1 MHISGGQPARGTEIL
16 SIRNT
21 TAGGHWNM
29 FIEDGGVVFVTRY
42 HKGFQMS
49 GDVKIIHRYLPRE
62 VSELVVWYLWLA
74 LPFIQQMEAM
84 LWEKAT
90 VSDHMWPAD
99 VDGRKWTTD
108 RMKEELQEVSK
119 AGLGYPITV
128 AAYREIAIAIS
139 RQWMRGA
146 TAFQSDQD
154 DENEE
159 WEKENGAGSA
169 ADEQAT
175 HSPHIAGLIYAR
187 DSIEM
192 SSTTSDRRRQ
202 FRAVSTDWHR
212 FLGFESACI
221 KDEKTDLKR
230 KRCPFEDDAHDE
242 RMERRVRL
250 QRMNTYAELQRM
262 MQREVSFRSAQAE
275 AMQAVQ
281 RGDSPI
287 VAVMPTGAGKSVL
300 FMLPAWTEPGGVT
313 IVVVPLK
320 ALQKDMVHRCERLGI
335 RCAVWTGRNQPDSAS
350 IVLVTPGEATSEEF
364 GTFVSR
370 IRQTR
375 QLDRIVVDE
384 CHVILNNQL
393 GFQKHLQQLGKLA
406 FAETQM
412 VLLTATLP
420 PTDEDDLFDQMY
432 WSREEVRLIQGSTV
446 RANIQYSVI
455 DGGRT

>member
-1 MHISGGQPARGTEIL
+1 
-16 SIRNT
+16 
-21 TAGGHWNM
+21 
-29 FIEDGGVVFVTRY
+29 
-42 HKGFQMS
+42 MS

-62 VSELVVWYLWLA
+62 VGELVVWYLWLA
-74 LPFIQQMEAM
+74 LPFIQRMEAM
-84 LWEKAT
+84 VWEKAT

-99 VDGRKWTTD
+99 TDGRKWTTD
-108 RMKEELQEVSK
+108 RIKEELQEVSK

-139 RQWMRGA
+139 RQWVRGA

-159 WEKENGAGSA
+159 WEKENGAGNA

-187 DSIEM
+187 NSMEM
-192 SSTTSDRRRQ
+192 SGTTSDRRRQ

-212 FLGFESACI
+212 FLGFESARI

-230 KRCPFEDDAHDE
+230 KRCAFEDDAHDE
-242 RMERRVRL
+242 RMERRSRL
-250 QRMNTYAELQRM
+250 QRINAHAELQRM
-262 MQREVSFRSAQAE
+262 MRKEVSFRSAQTE

-287 VAVMPTGAGKSVL
+287 VAVMPTGAGKSIL
-300 FMLPAWTEPGGVT
+300 FMLPAWAEPGGVT

-320 ALQKDMVHRCERLGI
+320 ALRKDMVYRCEKLGI
-335 RCAVWTGRNQPDSAS
+335 RCVVWTGRNQPDSAS
-350 IVLVTPGEATSEEF
+350 IVLVTPEKATSEEF
-364 GTFVSR
+364 GTFMSR

-375 QLDRIVVDE
+375 RLDRIVIDE

-393 GFQKHLQQLGKLA
+393 GFRKHLQQLGKLA

-420 PTDEDDLFDQMY
+420 PTDEDDLFDRMY
-432 WSREEVRLIQGSTV
+432 WRREEVRLIRGSTV
-446 RANIQYSVI
+446 RTNIQYSVV
-455 DGGRT
+455 DGGAT